1 MKPNVEIVNFPDTK
15 IAVLEYHGDPKSIGE
30 SVQRF
35 IEYRKQYHLHP
46 NTNATFN
53 IAYNSPT
60 DVPAH
65 DFRIDLCVATD
76 QPIGDNQHGIVSKT
90 IPGGRCAVLR
100 HVGSD
105 DTLGETVRRLCAEW
119 FPQSGEIRRDFPMF
133 FQRVKFPPEVS
144 ESDCIIDVYLPLQR

>member
-1 MKPNVEIVNFPDTK
+1 MANVEIVNFPDTK
-15 IAVLEYHGDPKSIGE
+15 VAVLEHHGDPKSIEE

-35 IEYRKQYHLHP
+35 IEYRKQHHLHP

-76 QPIGDNQHGIVSKT
+76 QPIGDNQHGIVNKT

-100 HVGSD
+100 HFGSD
-105 DTLGETVRRLCAEW
+105 DTLGEAVMRLCAEW

-144 ESDCIIDVYLPLQR
+144 ENDCIIDVYLPLQR